1 MENKTKKERGY
12 LNLFIRRLLSLRNDK
27 APEEETI
34 ASIKASVEF
43 RGANLWILIFA
54 IFVASLAEHQLG
66 RRHHRCHV
74 DFTSHGTYHGH
85 GTRRRYQ

>member
-54 IFVASLAEHQLG
+54 IFVASLGLN
-66 RRHHRCHV
+66 
-74 DFTSHGTYHGH
+74 TN
-85 GTRRRYQ
+85 